1 MAKPGTTGYTLIEII
16 IALLLFT
23 IGGLALV
30 STSALIARAT
40 NANGIRERA
49 SRTAASR
56 LEVLGVECQRAVSG
70 RETLQQVQSE
80 WAVTLL
86 DSARIRVV
94 EAVTY
99 PTTEGRLTLRFDAIL
114 PCRRSIADT
123 IPSP

>member
-1 MAKPGTTGYTLIEII
+1 MAKPGTTGYTLIEIM

-40 NANGIRERA
+40 NADGIRERA
-49 SRTAASR
+49 GRIAASR
-56 LEVLGVECQRAVSG
+56 LEVLGVECQRAASG
-70 RETLQQVQSE
+70 RETLQQIQSE
-80 WAVTLL
+80 WAVTPL

-99 PTTEGRLTLRFDAIL
+99 PTTGGRLTLRFDSIL
-114 PCRRSIADT
+114 PCRRLTADT
-123 IPSP
+123 VPTP

>member
-1 MAKPGTTGYTLIEII
+1 MAKPGSTGYTLIEII
-16 IALLLFT
+16 LALLLFT

-40 NANGIRERA
+40 RADGIRERA
-49 SRTAASR
+49 GRIAASR

-70 RETLQQVQSE
+70 RETLQQIQSE

-99 PTTEGRLTLRFDAIL
+99 PTPEGRLTLRFDSIQ
-114 PCRRSIADT
+114 PCRRLITDT
-123 IPSP
+123 VPSP